1 LGALQG
7 VTVVRKGGE
16 RKVNALEMSYL
27 KGL

>member
-1 LGALQG
+1 MGALQG

-16 RKVNALEMSYL
+16 REVNALEMSYL

>member
-1 LGALQG
+1 MGALQG
-7 VTVVRKGGE
+7 VTVLRKGGE

>member
-1 LGALQG
+1 MGASQR

-16 RKVNALEMSYL
+16 RKLNALEMSYL